1 MDESVLWD
9 FDFYVDYSEDNF
21 WKRPNANTHFHM
33 SYEIYYLVENEI
45 KYFISGRPYIL
56 TPGTIIV
63 VPPKAIHSTQML
75 NDKIRKRYLIN
86 LPENYI
92 FRFLELAPDLLTGL
106 SEKMMKPQGITAMSV
121 ENIFEGLVKEY
132 ERKDSNRI
140 MLESLLGQLLILLHR
155 CNKDD
160 EKYYEKSKASTKI
173 AQIINYVNNNYN
185 EELSVGRISRLFFL
199 DPSYVCR
206 LFKKETDMTFQ
217 TYLKTIRIRTACEL
231 LVETDISITKISERI
246 GFKSCTDFCR
256 VFKKT
261 MKISPMQ
268 YRRSILH
275 KMPQKPGQTS

>member
-9 FDFYVDYSEDNF
+9 FDFYVDYSEDNY

-56 TPGTIIV
+56 TPGTIII

-92 FRFLELAPDLLTGL
+92 FRFLELDPDLLTGL
-106 SEKMMKPQGITAMSV
+106 SEKVMKPQGITAMSV
-121 ENIFEGLVKEY
+121 KNIFEGLVKEY
-132 ERKDSNRI
+132 ERKDSNKI
-140 MLESLLGQLLILLHR
+140 MLESFLGQLLILLHR

-160 EKYYEKSKASTKI
+160 EKYSEKSKASTKI

-217 TYLKTIRIRTACEL
+217 TYLKAIRIRTACEL
-231 LVETDISITKISERI
+231 LMETDISITKISERI

-268 YRRSILH
+268 YRKSILH
-275 KMPQKPGQTS
+275 KMPQKPEQIS